1 MNAKWKIGVAVVAV
15 MSLSAPAAVGV
26 YSALVP
32 TRGMIAA
39 GLAALGIELTY
50 LSLALL
56 AMAPALRSEARRVA
70 VLAVATSITLN
81 SLADYAARV
90 PGGLSSSGQA
100 LALFDPLALGLSV
113 LESAPLAGLAYA
125 LATLLHRL
133 AEEGAPAEV
142 VPETAEGHD
151 TASQPETLR
160 RYTCKK
166 CGTGGFAFAEL
177 GRHSRQCKGTE
188 ATTEATAAAD

>member
-70 VLAVATSITLN
+70 MLAVATSITLN

-133 AEEGAPAEV
+133 AEEGAPAV
-142 VPETAEGHD
+142 VPETGEDAN
-151 TASQPETLR
+151 TASGTETPR
-160 RYTCKK
+160 TYQCKK
-166 CGTGGFAFAEL
+166 CGTAGFTFAEL
-177 GRHSRQCKGTE
+177 GRHSRHCVGSVNE
-188 ATTEATAAAD
+188 ASAAD